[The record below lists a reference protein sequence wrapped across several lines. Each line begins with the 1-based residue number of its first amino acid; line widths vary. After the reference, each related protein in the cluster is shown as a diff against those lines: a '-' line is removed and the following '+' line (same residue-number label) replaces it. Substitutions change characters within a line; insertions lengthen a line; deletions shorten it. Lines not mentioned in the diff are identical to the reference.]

1 MMSLRSAETNSSK
14 PEGESGSRRRA
25 MRLTQFQAVA
35 LLIFCLSLGMSLWQL
50 SVPEF
55 LSSYDSGVY
64 LAATIHLVSGVL
76 PYRDFTFVQPPGI
89 LLLMSPV
96 GVFSRF
102 FGTHDGFI
110 LARIVSSVVTALNA
124 GLLAW
129 IVRHRGRLAMALV
142 GGGLAFLPVSFF
154 VSSSLTL
161 EPYCILFV
169 LLGVLAVID
178 RDAIDEEIRTRR
190 FVVGGLLFGFAA
202 LIKLWAI
209 FPLVALVICL
219 VPKYRRRVAVLV
231 AAATSCFVVLALPFF
246 LSAPHHFI
254 SEVFGE
260 QLFRQAAPIQEASIG
275 YRLTVMTGFGP
286 TTIAPSIA
294 VAKTA
299 FVILIVL
306 VAASFAIRVP
316 RGSLDGF
323 FILAAIFVG
332 GALLYSA
339 EFFPY
344 YGYFLAPFLLGVVGL
359 SIARLVASVRAT
371 LSTMPMTR
379 TFRRVVRLAG
389 EAGGALIIFA
399 LVLYI
404 TSFYSAYAWG
414 LGLNAPEFAAITNRI
429 PAGSCVV
436 YSEVSYGVEANRWT
450 SSDPNCPTEVD
461 PLGMWMAW
469 GYQTKPA
476 TAAFARTWKSYFERA
491 HYVVLS
497 EPVDPLIGWNANL
510 VTWFSD
516 HFRLTYHHNYVFI
529 YRADGE

>member
-1 MMSLRSAETNSSK
+1 LR
-14 PEGESGSRRRA
+14 P
-25 MRLTQFQAVA
+25 TQLQAVA
-35 LLIFCLSLGMSLWQL
+35 LLITLLSLGMSLWQL

-96 GVFSRF
+96 GAFSRV

-110 LARIVSSVVTALNA
+110 LARVVSSVVTALNA

-129 IVRHRGRLAMALV
+129 LVRHRGRLAMVLA

-161 EPYCILFV
+161 EPCCVFFVLIGAVVVLDRDATSGVVSTRRFAVGGV
-169 LLGVLAVID
+169 LLGFAV
-178 RDAIDEEIRTRR
+178 
-190 FVVGGLLFGFAA
+190 

-209 FPLVALVICL
+209 FPLGALVLCL
-219 VPKYRRRVAVLV
+219 VPRYRRRVGALV
-231 AAATSCFVVLALPFF
+231 AAAASCFVGLSLPFF
-246 LSAPHHFI
+246 LAAPHHFY

-260 QLFRQAAPIQEASIG
+260 QLFRQAAPIQGAGIG
-275 YRLTVMTGFGP
+275 YRLMVMTGFGP
-286 TTIAPSIA
+286 TTIAPSATVAEIA
-294 VAKTA
+294 FAI
-299 FVILIVL
+299 FVVL
-306 VAASFAIRVP
+306 VAVSFAVRTP
-316 RGSLDGF
+316 RGSLVGF
-323 FILAAIFVG
+323 FILSTLFIG

-344 YGYFLAPFLLGVVGL
+344 YGYFLSPFLLGVVGL
-359 SIARLVASVRAT
+359 SAARLVAPVRAT
-371 LSTMPMTR
+371 LSAMPMTR
-379 TFRRVVRLAG
+379 AFRRILRV
-389 EAGGALIIFA
+389 AGGTGGPLIVFA
-399 LVLYI
+399 SVLYV

-414 LGLNAPEFAAITNRI
+414 LGLNAPEFSAITNRI

-436 YSEVSYGVEANRWT
+436 YSEVSYGIEANRWA
-450 SSDPNCPTEVD
+450 SSDPNCPTPVD

-476 TAAFARTWKSYFERA
+476 AAAFATTWKSYFEHA
-491 HYVVLS
+491 QYVVLS
-497 EPVDPLIGWNANL
+497 TPGDSLIGWTPTLLA
-510 VTWFSD
+510 WFSD
-516 HFRLTYHHNYVFI
+516 HFQLTYRHNYVFI
-529 YRADGE
+529 YRADDNAD